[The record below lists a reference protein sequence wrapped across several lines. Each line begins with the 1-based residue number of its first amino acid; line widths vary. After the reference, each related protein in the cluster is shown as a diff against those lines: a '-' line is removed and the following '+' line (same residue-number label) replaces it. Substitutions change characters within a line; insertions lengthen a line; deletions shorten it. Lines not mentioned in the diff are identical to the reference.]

1 MNQVGGKADTCGG
14 LSTDTAFLFGN
25 GAEGVVS
32 VDARSSLSR
41 LASSQAGMSAGRNS
55 IEWKSRR
62 GDSPEV
68 AGTKLSTRS
77 AAEGTELDRLFY

>member
-1 MNQVGGKADTCGG
+1 M
-14 LSTDTAFLFGN
+14 
-25 GAEGVVS
+25 
-32 VDARSSLSR
+32 
-41 LASSQAGMSAGRNS
+41 
-55 IEWKSRR
+55 EWKSRR

>member
-1 MNQVGGKADTCGG
+1 
-14 LSTDTAFLFGN
+14 
-25 GAEGVVS
+25 
-32 VDARSSLSR
+32 
-41 LASSQAGMSAGRNS
+41 MSAGQNS

-62 GDSPEV
+62 GVSPIV